1 MKGRNYTWSGGETLL
16 ELIARRDEIM
26 ASHEAALQREAKA
39 LPNLPLVDVLA
50 GALDEDDDKMPCTVC
65 AI

>member
-1 MKGRNYTWSGGETLL
+1 MKQPDVIFPQPSP
-16 ELIARRDEIM
+16 
-26 ASHEAALQREAKA
+26 S
-39 LPNLPLVDVLA
+39 NLRLNGNNNKRWVSLT